1 MSGRSH
7 LITLPAAAGV
17 LDLMK
22 MIETID
28 GMPVYQQRLLFCGL
42 PLESHRTLASYGVA
56 DESVIQ
62 AVQRQLGGGL

>member
-28 GMPVYQQRLLFCGL
+28 GMRVDQQRLLFCGRQ
-42 PLESHRTLASYGVA
+42 LESHRTLASYGVA
-56 DESVIQ
+56 DESVIH